1 MNTLTRVLIASLCL
15 SGCENAREDCAEQ
28 LQKVNADFWG
38 ATGDLDVERM
48 GSFARLPQ
56 HEAPA
61 CVTQVLEDPKIDAEQ
76 RLRFRQ
82 IAPLWRAAVAD
93 RNAAAE
99 PEVDAEDLIRASPSA
114 DFYVEACSLNYQPA
128 CKRAE
133 LAHDVLDC
141 SRGKGHACQ
150 GAAEGVQ
157 ALTEF
162 PQAFASP
169 LVLLAKGCHS
179 GSQGSCDALA
189 AREDL
194 GSLDPDFAASICDR
208 QPAEGVCRRGLE
220 SKAKAELSKAKLCDP
235 LKVAEFCPPEEA
247 QP

>member
-1 MNTLTRVLIASLCL
+1 MKVLARIVLATLCL
-15 SGCENAREDCAEQ
+15 SGCKDETEDCRAQ

-38 ATGDLDVERM
+38 ESGALEVERM
-48 GSFARLPQ
+48 GAFERLPQ
-56 HEAPA
+56 HDAPA
-61 CVTQVLEDPKIDAEQ
+61 CVTEVLEDPKIDADQ
-76 RLRFRQ
+76 RLRFKQ
-82 IAPLWRAAVAD
+82 LAPLWRAAVAD

-99 PEVDAEDLIRASPSA
+99 PEVDGEGLIRASPSA
-114 DFYVEACSLNYQPA
+114 DFYVEACSLNYEPA

-133 LAHDVLDC
+133 LVQDVLDC
-141 SRGKGHACQ
+141 SRGKGHACE

-157 ALTEF
+157 ALSEF

-220 SKAKAELSKAKLCDP
+220 SKANAELAKTKLCDP